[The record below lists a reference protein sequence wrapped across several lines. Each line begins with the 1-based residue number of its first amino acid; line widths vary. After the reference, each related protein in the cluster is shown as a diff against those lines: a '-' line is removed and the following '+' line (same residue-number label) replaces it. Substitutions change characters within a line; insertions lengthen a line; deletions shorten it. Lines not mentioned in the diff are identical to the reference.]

1 MLLELIFMV
10 LWFVR
15 LLCVLQG
22 WQVLSA
28 LCRRDFAANRNRGG
42 QSALGVSVILSGM
55 GVKGLIV

>member
-1 MLLELIFMV
+1 MV

-15 LLCVLQG
+15 VLCVLQG
-22 WQVLSA
+22 WQGLSA

-55 GVKGLIV
+55 GVKGFIV